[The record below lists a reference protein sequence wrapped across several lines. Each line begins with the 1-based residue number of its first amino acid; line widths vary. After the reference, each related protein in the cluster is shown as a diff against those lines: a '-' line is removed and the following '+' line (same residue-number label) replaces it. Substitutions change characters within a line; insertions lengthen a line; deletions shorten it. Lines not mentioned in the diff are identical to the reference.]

1 MIDFVY
7 EQPETRV
14 VAGEDLVAT
23 LADEVR
29 RLGSERAIVI
39 ATPSQWEEA
48 GHAAEALGALG
59 VAVFVENA
67 PHVPIE
73 VARRAREKAHDTR
86 ANAIVTIGGG
96 NAIGVGKV
104 VALELGIPIIA
115 IPTTYSGSEATPSYG
130 WTEAGVK
137 KISRDDRTLPRTVL
151 YDPALAVSLPPG
163 VSATSGMNALAHLV
177 MALYATDSNPIG
189 DLLGAEG
196 IRVLSR
202 ALPAVVA
209 EPKSLNARADAF
221 YGSWLAGSLAGS
233 MLRIGA
239 GGGFHYAL
247 CHILGGSFG
256 LGHAEVHSVL
266 LPHSVAL
273 VRDAD
278 PDATRKIADAMEV
291 ADPAHAVYD
300 LAADLG
306 CPQSLGE
313 IGMPE
318 DGLDRVVGMAL
329 DAVSSGPR
337 TPTRESVGKLLD
349 AAFRGTRPD

>member
-1 MIDFVY
+1 
-7 EQPETRV
+7 
-14 VAGEDLVAT
+14 
-23 LADEVR
+23 
-29 RLGSERAIVI
+29 
-39 ATPSQWEEA
+39 
-48 GHAAEALGALG
+48 
-59 VAVFVENA
+59 
-67 PHVPIE
+67 
-73 VARRAREKAHDTR
+73 
-86 ANAIVTIGGG
+86 
-96 NAIGVGKV
+96 
-104 VALELGIPIIA
+104 
-115 IPTTYSGSEATPSYG
+115 
-130 WTEAGVK
+130 
-137 KISRDDRTLPRTVL
+137 
-151 YDPALAVSLPPG
+151 
-163 VSATSGMNALAHLV
+163 
-177 MALYATDSNPIG
+177 
-189 DLLGAEG
+189 
-196 IRVLSR
+196 
-202 ALPAVVA
+202 
-209 EPKSLNARADAF
+209 
-221 YGSWLAGSLAGS
+221 

-329 DAVSSGPR
+329 DAVSSGR
-337 TPTRESVGKLLD
+337 RRVSRD
-349 AAFRGTRPD
+349 AARLKPASFRTSCTAPRIFGPETFLPARRVLNYVCWSNSRRNT